1 MKTKLQVE
9 ETYNVEW
16 LNIDLNEE
24 ENGCK
29 LLDCKVIDE
38 NIKLRLENIKFK
50 KIAEK
55 LAEELSKHIWLND
68 KDAILKIY
76 REKVEEDETY
86 S

>member
-29 LLDCKVIDE
+29 FCVIKDKNDCPFKCE
-38 NIKLRLENIKFK
+38 NTIGYFIKK
-50 KIAEK
+50 KK
-55 LAEELSKHIWLND
+55 LSN
-68 KDAILKIY
+68 
-76 REKVEEDETY
+76 
-86 S
+86 

>member
-29 LLDCKVIDE
+29 FCVIKDKNDCPFKCE
-38 NIKLRLENIKFK
+38 NTVGYFIKKR
-50 KIAEK
+50 
-55 LAEELSKHIWLND
+55 S
-68 KDAILKIY
+68 
-76 REKVEEDETY
+76 
-86 S
+86 